1 MKILLYLT
9 KGEITRLF
17 KYKTLIVGLI
27 VSFLWVLI
35 IAFSDEESAMTLLP
49 MLIFVDAAMMS
60 ILLLAASFYF
70 EKQEEITKT
79 LLVTP
84 IKLWQLL
91 GAKILASLFSG
102 LLSTLFVVVTGVLLH
117 GIEIAYLKLL
127 IGVVVVIVSHTAI
140 GYVITLYSRD
150 FSSMIIRYAAFALI
164 FLVPSILV
172 TLNVF
177 TETFANIV
185 MISPSHSG
193 QVLLNSAFT
202 EVDLSTWWIG
212 LVYLLIVA
220 GLLYP
225 LVVYPKY
232 KKVSLEG

>member
-91 GAKILASLFSG
+91 DAKILASLFSG
-102 LLSTLFVVVTGVLLH
+102 LLSTLFV
-117 GIEIAYLKLL
+117 
-127 IGVVVVIVSHTAI
+127 
-140 GYVITLYSRD
+140 
-150 FSSMIIRYAAFALI
+150 
-164 FLVPSILV
+164 
-172 TLNVF
+172 
-177 TETFANIV
+177 
-185 MISPSHSG
+185 
-193 QVLLNSAFT
+193 
-202 EVDLSTWWIG
+202 
-212 LVYLLIVA
+212 
-220 GLLYP
+220 
-225 LVVYPKY
+225 
-232 KKVSLEG
+232 